1 MISNKMAK
9 GFREEAFCSLNTL
22 YHRRVKSINQL
33 IKITVVYLTYQHSE

>member
-22 YHRRVKSINQL
+22 YPPESKINQL